1 METPLI
7 SGGKVSVT
15 RWSTGAWV
23 AFGIGCGLVCK
34 YAVCSRLLFLISD
47 KGVKIVS
54 QIKSKVGKL
63 VIIAGT
69 TASGKTGLAL
79 RLAQRY
85 GGIILSCDSV
95 CFYRGMDIGSAKPT
109 LDERAQ
115 VPHYGIDLVDC
126 CTPYSIADYVR
137 YRDQVLQQHGEAA
150 GIVYVVG
157 GSGFYLHSFFRP
169 QVDGLKVPKEIWQK
183 VEQLEA
189 SGGLG
194 ALVEQLQ
201 RLHKR
206 PEDLAGLDL
215 CNPVRVRKALA
226 RCMASGRS
234 YRELREALAA
244 QPEPLP
250 QWEKRVLLLE
260 RPAADME
267 ARNRQRVSAMF
278 SDGLV
283 DEVRC
288 LREAGLERNPA
299 ARSAIGYAEV
309 LQLLDGKMDEEQAR
323 EAIVVHTRQ
332 LMRKQRTWLRG
343 YLAVDEVVSGDELPM
358 I

>member
-1 METPLI
+1 
-7 SGGKVSVT
+7 
-15 RWSTGAWV
+15 
-23 AFGIGCGLVCK
+23 
-34 YAVCSRLLFLISD
+34 
-47 KGVKIVS
+47 VS
-54 QIKSKVGKL
+54 QIESKVGKL
-63 VIIAGT
+63 VVIAGT

-79 RLAQRY
+79 RLARHH

-109 LDERAQ
+109 PGERAE

-126 CTPYSIADYVR
+126 CTSYSIGDYIR
-137 YRDQVLQQHGEAA
+137 YRDQILQQHGEAA

-169 QVDGLKVPKEIWQK
+169 QVDGLEVPREIWRK

-189 SGGLG
+189 TGGYG

-201 RLHKR
+201 RLHDR
-206 PEDLAGLDL
+206 AEDMAGLDL

-226 RCMASGRS
+226 RCLASGRS
-234 YRELREALAA
+234 YRELRAALAA

-250 QWEKRVLLLE
+250 QWDKRVLLLDRSSAE
-260 RPAADME
+260 ME
-267 ARNRQRVSAMF
+267 ARNRQRVAAMF
-278 SDGLV
+278 SAGLV
-283 DEVRC
+283 DEVRR

-309 LQLLDGKMDEEQAR
+309 LQLLDGKLDEEQAR

-332 LMRKQRTWLRG
+332 LMRKQRTWFRR
-343 YLAVDEVVSGDELPM
+343 YLAVDEVVSGDELPT